1 VTQLDTIE
9 HITDFDSAA
18 DHVRTRQKWEELSIP
33 MLKGMGAMSDE
44 DLTSSTLKSAFE
56 KHADVTA
63 YDGDEGLDESGMFL
77 KVIKESAIKNSSR
90 AQHAS
95 KRGKEIGYKPF
106 TPPSIAPL
114 QRSSHRWKHDG
125 PWLPGM
131 SADDFMDFISR
142 ELGHRKK
149 EFRKVLE
156 EYAKNQ
162 IYVARR
168 QAASLQSEPLPLDDK
183 EAEAYQAAREKQW
196 STISSAEVEASI
208 RELRRETAIDP
219 IRSKLVSKLI
229 IPFLRLPP
237 IKLKSISYS
246 ATRPGT
252 ATGNDHKFTDDTTP
266 SSTHPSAG
274 LGYLRTSAQLSNH
287 PILGPQALSTPVEAR
302 VIQPRRTANSTER
315 QARLGVAGFV
325 ANDDHSAAQMGSSRI
340 HSKGRSVEY
349 IDAET
354 PGGMKMWVQP
364 QFGSVTPTG
373 RVHLKLKR
381 GVGEDVAVA
390 RGQFDDVAPARENNE
405 TVEESLLSL
414 MPKGG
419 KVLAEGSSKADE
431 VLNFLEGMTKGKG
444 SEAPKDGAVDAL
456 SGKTTTR

>member
-1 VTQLDTIE
+1 MQLDTIE

-33 MLKGMGAMSDE
+33 MLKGLGAMSDE

-63 YDGDEGLDESGMFL
+63 YDGDEGLDESGMYL
-77 KVIKESAIKNSSR
+77 KVIRENAVKNASR
-90 AQHAS
+90 EQHAS
-95 KRGKEIGYKPF
+95 KTGEQIGYKPF
-106 TPPSIAPL
+106 TLPAVAPL
-114 QRSSHRWKHDG
+114 QRSNHRWKHDG

-142 ELGHRKK
+142 ELGQRRK

-162 IYVARR
+162 IYVARM
-168 QAASLQSEPLPLDDK
+168 QAASLHDEPLPLDDE
-183 EAEAYQAAREKQW
+183 EAETYQAAREKEW
-196 STISSAEVEASI
+196 STISSAEIEAAI

-237 IKLKSISYS
+237 IKLKSISYA
-246 ATRPGT
+246 ATRSGT
-252 ATGNDHKFTDDTTP
+252 ATGNDHKFTNDTTP

-274 LGYLRTSAQLSNH
+274 LGYLRTSAHLSNH

-302 VIQPRRTANSTER
+302 VVQPRKTANTTEAH
-315 QARLGVAGFV
+315 ARLGVAGFV
-325 ANDDHSAAQMGSSRI
+325 ANDEHSATPQMRSNQAY
-340 HSKGRSVEY
+340 SKGRSVEN
-349 IDAET
+349 IDFET

-373 RVHLKLKR
+373 RVHLKLRR

-390 RGQFDDVAPARENNE
+390 RGQFDDVAPARESHE
-405 TVEESLLSL
+405 TVEESLMNL

-419 KVLAEGSSKADE
+419 RVLAEGSSKADE
-431 VLNFLEGMTKGKG
+431 VMNFLKSMTQGKEGGGK
-444 SEAPKDGAVDAL
+444 EEVVDAL
-456 SGKTTTR
+456 SGEPPAR

>member
-1 VTQLDTIE
+1 
-9 HITDFDSAA
+9 
-18 DHVRTRQKWEELSIP
+18 

-56 KHADVTA
+56 KHADVTT
-63 YDGDEGLDESGMFL
+63 YDGDEGLDENGMYL
-77 KVIKESAIKNSSR
+77 KVIRENAIKNASR
-90 AQHAS
+90 EQHAS
-95 KRGKEIGYKPF
+95 KTGEEMGYKPF
-106 TPPSIAPL
+106 TPPVVPPM

-142 ELGHRKK
+142 ELGQRRK

-156 EYAKNQ
+156 EYAKNH

-168 QAASLQSEPLPLDDK
+168 QAASLQSEAPPLDDL
-183 EAEAYQAAREKQW
+183 EAEEYQAAREKEW
-196 STISSAEVEASI
+196 STISPAEIEATI

-229 IPFLRLPP
+229 VPFLRLPP
-237 IKLKSISYS
+237 IKLKSLSYA
-246 ATRPGT
+246 ATKPGT
-252 ATGNDHKFTDDTTP
+252 ATGNDHKFTNDTTP

-274 LGYLRTSAQLSNH
+274 LGYLRTSAHLSNH

-302 VIQPRRTANSTER
+302 VVQPRKTGNSIEPH
-315 QARLGVAGFV
+315 AKLGVAGFV
-325 ANDDHSAAQMGSSRI
+325 ANDDHSAAPQMRS
-340 HSKGRSVEY
+340 HQAYSKGRSVEN
-349 IDAET
+349 IDFET

-373 RVHLKLKR
+373 RVHLKLRR

-390 RGQFDDVAPARENNE
+390 RGQFDDVAPVRESYE
-405 TVEESLLSL
+405 TVEESLMNL
-414 MPKGG
+414 MPRGG
-419 KVLAEGSSKADE
+419 QVLAEGSSKADE
-431 VLNFLEGMTKGKG
+431 VMNFLKGMTREKESSAK
-444 SEAPKDGAVDAL
+444 EEVVDAL
-456 SGKTTTR
+456 SGEPTAR